1 MFRRPHTPA
10 LTYVAKLVPAALVL
24 PRLKILYFPVT
35 KAACTTLKWALAEAE
50 GSLNHDAA
58 DSLPTAAVTR
68 THTIHNIKVS
78 GFRLFRELSVA
89 EQTEVMHS
97 DDWWRVGAYR
107 NPYARMYSSWE
118 NRILLRA
125 PSQEI
130 PTFDDFEDVLV
141 DGCIDVVATFDR
153 FVRTITDKPHLVHFD
168 DHFRSQAEQVRP
180 GEFPHTHLLQVD
192 KAGELNN
199 FIAQVNE
206 RAGTNVSLQRLNEGL
221 HIPYTKVV
229 TSAVAP
235 LIEKWAYLDFALFP
249 YPNESFPESQAP
261 IVLTLNETKMIRYTR
276 EVTERLSIAAVEV
289 RHRIGARYGFSEI
302 LRRTRQWRDGDY
314 QSSRP

>member
-1 MFRRPHTPA
+1 MFRRPHTPP
-10 LTYVAKLVPAALVL
+10 LTDVAKLVPAALVL

-50 GSLNHDAA
+50 GSLKADVA

-89 EQTEVMHS
+89 EQHEVLHS
-97 DDWWRVGAYR
+97 EDWWRVGAYR

-130 PTFDDFEDVLV
+130 PTFHDFDDVLV
-141 DGCIDVVATFDR
+141 DGCIDLVATFER
-153 FVRTITDKPHLVHFD
+153 FVQTITEKPHLVHFD
-168 DHFRSQAEQVRP
+168 DHFRSQAEQIRP

-192 KAGELNN
+192 KPGELDD
-199 FIAQVNE
+199 FIAQVNV

-221 HIPYTKVV
+221 HIPYSKVV
-229 TSAVAP
+229 TSAIAP
-235 LIEKWAYLDFALFP
+235 LIEKWAYLDFALFHIP
-249 YPNESFPESQAP
+249 PSCSPMHR
-261 IVLTLNETKMIRYTR
+261 L
-276 EVTERLSIAAVEV
+276 RLS
-289 RHRIGARYGFSEI
+289 S
-302 LRRTRQWRDGDY
+302 LRTRQR
-314 QSSRP
+314 